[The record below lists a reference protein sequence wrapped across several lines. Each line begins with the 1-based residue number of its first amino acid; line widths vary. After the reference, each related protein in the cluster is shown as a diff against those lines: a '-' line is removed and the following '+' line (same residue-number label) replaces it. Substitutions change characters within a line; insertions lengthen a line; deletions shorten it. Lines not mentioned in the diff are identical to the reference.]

1 MPALF
6 PTASINPL
14 GENCKHSIASLP
26 VSWYS
31 ARVFLD
37 WKSIT
42 FHDPVSNPMS
52 KIVPL
57 LEKQQQTGVSCKYM
71 QKKWIVK
78 LNKKALLST
87 YT

>member
-1 MPALF
+1 MPARF

-52 KIVPL
+52 KIVPS

-71 QKKWIVK
+71 
-78 LNKKALLST
+78 
-87 YT
+87 